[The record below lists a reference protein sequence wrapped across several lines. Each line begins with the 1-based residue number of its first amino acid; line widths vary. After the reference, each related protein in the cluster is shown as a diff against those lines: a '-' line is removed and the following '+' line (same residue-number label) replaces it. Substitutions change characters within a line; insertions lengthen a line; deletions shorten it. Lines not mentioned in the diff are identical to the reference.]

1 MLDSINSGGQIS
13 FFIIVQRFT
22 LEQMFNVEMTVRAL
36 KMWDN

>member
-22 LEQMFNVEMTVRAL
+22 LEQIVEMTVRAL